1 MFPRFKAAGRVDLLR
16 RGNTVEAA
24 TNGVTA
30 FTLLLSPDVFDF
42 AQPAT
47 VIANGTQVFHARVEP
62 NVQTLLKWAAADND
76 RTMLY
81 GAEVQ
86 IKLTR

>member
-1 MFPRFKAAGRVDLLR
+1 
-16 RGNTVEAA
+16 
-24 TNGVTA
+24 
-30 FTLLLSPDVFDF
+30 
-42 AQPAT
+42 
-47 VIANGTQVFHARVEP
+47 VEP

>member
-1 MFPRFKAAGRVDLLR
+1 MLI
-16 RGNTVEAA
+16 
-24 TNGVTA
+24 TA
-30 FTLLLSPDVFDF
+30 FTLLLSPEAFDF
-42 AQPAT
+42 AQLT

-62 NVQTLLKWAAADND
+62 SVQTLLKLAAADND

>member
-1 MFPRFKAAGRVDLLR
+1 MLI
-16 RGNTVEAA
+16 
-24 TNGVTA
+24 TA
-30 FTLLLSPDVFDF
+30 FTLLLSPDAFDF
-42 AQPAT
+42 AQPVT

-62 NVQTLLKWAAADND
+62 SVQTLLKLAAADND